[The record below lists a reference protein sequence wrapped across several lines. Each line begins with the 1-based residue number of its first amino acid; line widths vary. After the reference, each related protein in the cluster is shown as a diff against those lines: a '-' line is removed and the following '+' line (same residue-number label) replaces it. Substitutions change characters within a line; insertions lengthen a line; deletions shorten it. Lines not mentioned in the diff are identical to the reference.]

1 MKTGI
6 LVMILVCLAVL
17 GGGCIGQQPEISHP
31 ATVTP
36 TPLPTT
42 VPTPTGTQPEP
53 TTVPPTIDES
63 LGGPIEFEPRGEYV
77 VGDRILLSGITNLAP
92 GNELLIEVRSVSFG
106 PTPKTEDSRIAGV
119 SATVVVEKGAVD
131 SRNTWSYLLDT
142 TGFVPDRY
150 QVEISGITV
159 PAFRKSTSFTLN
171 P

>member
-1 MKTGI
+1 MLYPSPMKTGLAVI
-6 LVMILVCLAVL
+6 LICLAIL
-17 GGGCIGQQPEISHP
+17 AGGCIGQEPEAPPLTTP
-31 ATVTP
+31 AP

-42 VPTPTGTQPEP
+42 PAL

-63 LGGPIEFEPRGEYV
+63 LGGPVEFEPRGVYH

-106 PTPKTEDSRIAGV
+106 PTTKTEDSRFAGV
-119 SATVVVEKGAVD
+119 SATVVVGQGAVD
-131 SRNTWSYLLDT
+131 SRNTWQYLLDT
-142 TGFVPDRY
+142 TGFVPDQY

-159 PAFRKSTSFTLN
+159 PAFRKSASFTLL